1 MRDYIKKNILLRF
14 FRPLKQ
20 GNTLVHHI
28 EQINNAKYRYDKRF
42 PTRVYRGNKY
52 IKTGYKA
59 YLRKNVNKKEHFL
72 HLLKF

>member
-1 MRDYIKKNILLRF
+1 MRDYIKKEHPFKF

-52 IKTGYKA
+52 IKNW
-59 YLRKNVNKKEHFL
+59 L
-72 HLLKF
+72 